1 MITDPDALSL
11 PGSPARKC
19 RRSRLALHPGL
30 ILGLSL
36 LLLSACSPAVTLL
49 PSGAATSLPVA
60 TVTPQQHA
68 LSILGVEFDPPL
80 DYAQIL
86 SRGGVSLLVAL
97 ENPGLSTESNVRVTA
112 QLLDSTDRSKPQ
124 KLFDDAVTV
133 KNLAPGELRVVRFPQ
148 VSELP
153 RLERYRLQV
162 QVEPV
167 PGEQN
172 TNDNERTYEIE
183 IRSAD

>member
-1 MITDPDALSL
+1 MNRLS
-11 PGSPARKC
+11 GVRAVVVTV
-19 RRSRLALHPGL
+19 
-30 ILGLSL
+30 SL
-36 LLLSACSPAVTLL
+36 LLLAACSPAVTLL
-49 PSGAATSLPVA
+49 PSEAASLPAA

-97 ENPGLSTESNVRVTA
+97 ENRGLSTESNVRVTA
-112 QLLDSTDRSKPQ
+112 QLLDSTDRSEPQ
-124 KLFDDAVTV
+124 KLFDDTVTV
-133 KNLAPGELRVVRFPQ
+133 KTLAPGELRVVRFPQ

-153 RLERYRLQV
+153 RLDRYRLQV

-172 TNDNERTYEIE
+172 TDDNERTYEIE
-183 IRSAD
+183 IRSEN